1 MLRII
6 RALWLHRLSFASIP
20 NDTMFGRLAPYWQID
35 TQRGAHTLKVSLH
48 CPPDWVIT
56 QNAHLLEVQLACT
69 RPHPAMHTCYT
80 YGFQATKITS
90 FKGQHFQHPLK
101 SAEIREL
108 SWCGLHD
115 ETIV

>member
-56 QNAHLLEVQLACT
+56 QNAHLLEVQLACNVHT
-69 RPHPAMHTCYT
+69 LQCIHVPLMVSRP
-80 YGFQATKITS
+80 QK
-90 FKGQHFQHPLK
+90 
-101 SAEIREL
+101 
-108 SWCGLHD
+108 
-115 ETIV
+115 